1 MIYYDILH
9 ITKLIHDILIILVF
23 AYTLSLIYIFIQ
35 YAPVLLDIITP
46 LNVSRPRKFLLV
58 AEYFI
63 DEEKYFYI
71 ITIYIAIGVLFIIT
85 CLIATETFS
94 LTNALYAFG
103 LFEIAR

>member
-1 MIYYDILH
+1 VL
-9 ITKLIHDILIILVF
+9 
-23 AYTLSLIYIFIQ
+23 AYIFSLIYIFTQ

-46 LNVSRPRKFLLV
+46 LNVSRPRKFLFL

-71 ITIYIAIGVLFIIT
+71 ITIYIAIGILVMVT

-103 LFEIAR
+103 LFRIAR